1 MKGTNSTILK
11 LSLVV
16 VAMYGFSYALVPIYD
31 TFCEITG
38 LNGKTNSVA
47 YTGDDIKKDNR
58 FVKVK
63 FISNVAN
70 SAPLYF
76 EPVVTEMTVQVGKP
90 YNTHYV
96 MKNNSARQLH
106 TTASPSVTPGKLADH
121 FKKIECFCFEQQ
133 TIKPG
138 EKVDLGIQFV
148 IDNDLPNNVGD
159 LVLSYTMFDITN
171 KVIEEM
177 SKL

>member
-1 MKGTNSTILK
+1 MSGIKSTITK

-16 VAMYGFSYALVPIYD
+16 VAMYAFSYALVPIYD

-38 LNGKTNSVA
+38 LNGKTNDVA
-47 YTGDDIKKDNR
+47 YTDNGINKEDR

-76 EPVVTEMTVQVGKP
+76 EPSVTEMTVQVGKP

-96 MKNNSARQLH
+96 MKNNSSRQLH
-106 TTASPSVTPGKLADH
+106 TTASPSVTPGKYAEY
-121 FKKIECFCFEQQ
+121 FKKIECFCFNQQ
-133 TIKPG
+133 TINSG
-138 EKVDLGIQFV
+138 EVKDLGVQFIV
-148 IDNDLPNNVGD
+148 DNDLPDNIGD
-159 LVLSYTMFDITN
+159 IVLSYTMFDITN
-171 KVIEEM
+171 NISE
-177 SKL
+177 SNKL

>member
-1 MKGTNSTILK
+1 MKSIKSTITK

-38 LNGKTNSVA
+38 LNGKTNEVA
-47 YTGDDIKKDNR
+47 YTGNDIQKENR
-58 FVKVK
+58 FVKIK

-76 EPVVTEMTVQVGKP
+76 EPAVTEMTVQVGKP

-96 MKNNSARQLH
+96 MKNNSSKQLH
-106 TTASPSVTPGKLADH
+106 TTATPSVTPGKYAEY
-121 FKKIECFCFEQQ
+121 FKIIECFCFNQQ
-133 TIKPG
+133 TINSG
-138 EKVDLGIQFV
+138 EIKDLGIQFV
-148 IDNDLPNNVGD
+148 VDDDLPTNIGD
-159 LVLSYTMFDITN
+159 IVLSKCILKIFR
-171 KVIEEM
+171 K
-177 SKL
+177 

>member
-1 MKGTNSTILK
+1 MKSIKSTITK

-38 LNGKTNSVA
+38 LNGKTNEVA
-47 YTGDDIKKDNR
+47 YTGNDIQKENR
-58 FVKVK
+58 FVKIK

-76 EPVVTEMTVQVGKP
+76 EPAVTEMTVQVGKP

-96 MKNNSARQLH
+96 MKNNSSKQLH
-106 TTASPSVTPGKLADH
+106 TTASPSVTPENTRSILKKLNAS
-121 FKKIECFCFEQQ
+121 
-133 TIKPG
+133 
-138 EKVDLGIQFV
+138 V
-148 IDNDLPNNVGD
+148 
-159 LVLSYTMFDITN
+159 STN
-171 KVIEEM
+171 KQ
-177 SKL
+177 

>member
-1 MKGTNSTILK
+1 MSGIKSTITK

-16 VAMYGFSYALVPIYD
+16 VAMYAFSYALVPIYD

-38 LNGKTNSVA
+38 LNGKTNDVA
-47 YTGDDIKKDNR
+47 YTENDINKEDR

-76 EPVVTEMTVQVGKP
+76 EPSVTEMTVQVGKP

-96 MKNNSARQLH
+96 MKNNSSRQLH
-106 TTASPSVTPGKLADH
+106 TTASPSVTPGKYAEY
-121 FKKIECFCFEQQ
+121 FKKMLK
-133 TIKPG
+133 TKYYYA
-138 EKVDLGIQFV
+138 
-148 IDNDLPNNVGD
+148 LPI
-159 LVLSYTMFDITN
+159 FP
-171 KVIEEM
+171 
-177 SKL
+177 

>member
-1 MKGTNSTILK
+1 MKGIKSTILK

-16 VAMYGFSYALVPIYD
+16 VAMFGFSYALVPIYD

-38 LNGKTNSVA
+38 LNGKTNEVA
-47 YTGDDIKKDNR
+47 YTGNDIKKDNR

-70 SAPLYF
+70 SAPIYF
-76 EPVVTEMTVQVGKP
+76 EPIVTEMTVQVGKP

-96 MKNNSARQLH
+96 MKNNSAKQLH
-106 TTASPSVTPGKLADH
+106 TTASPSVTPGKYAEH

-133 TIKPG
+133 TIKSG
-138 EKVDLGIQFV
+138 ERVDLGIQFV
-148 IDNDLPNNVGD
+148 IDNDLPSNVGD
-159 LVLSYTMFDITN
+159 IVLSYTMFDITDN
-171 KVIEEM
+171 VIKEM